1 MATKKP
7 KSAKGS
13 KSNKST
19 KPATAA
25 ETAKSTAE
33 VVESTATPTVAT
45 EKSVNT
51 DKAEK
56 STKTEAA
63 LEEKSVAS
71 STTVEAK
78 GPIFKGFFHKKYTE
92 HESVLTIFK
101 QPKFYGALLGEVIGT
116 MLITLLLF
124 SLSLMGIASMAT
136 YSFAVIAIFI
146 AVYAFS
152 SACLNPIITVG
163 MMASRR
169 MSVIRGVMYIIA
181 EVVGAWLGWLIF
193 NSFHLAGGDSA
204 YAIPTMAEIA
214 DGKFWIVAMVELLGA
229 IIIAFFYAR
238 ALKYK
243 RSVFTF
249 GAVIAGGLALAVVI
263 GYVVSAAFFSLSSNF
278 IFNPA
283 TALMFQIFPTSGDD
297 FGSIMGGICQA
308 LAVYA
313 LLPMVGG
320 VIGFYISDFVAR
332 LSSENE

>member
-7 KSAKGS
+7 KSAKGKS
-13 KSNKST
+13 SNKPA
-19 KPATAA
+19 KPKT
-25 ETAKSTAE
+25 ETAKTESVAKS
-33 VVESTATPTVAT
+33 VELEKVEATPSVEVAA
-45 EKSVNT
+45 
-51 DKAEK
+51 KAEK
-56 STKTEAA
+56 SDQS
-63 LEEKSVAS
+63 EKSAS
-71 STTVEAK
+71 TEKPTSTEGK
-78 GPIFKGFFHKKYTE
+78 SPIFKGFFRKKYETK
-92 HESVLTIFK
+92 ESVLTIFK
-101 QPKFYGALLGEVIGT
+101 NPKFYGALLGEVIGSA
-116 MLITLLLF
+116 LLTLLLF

-181 EVVGAWLGWLIF
+181 EIVGAWLGWLIF

-204 YAIPTMAEIA
+204 YAIPTMTAIA
-214 DGKFWIVAMVELLGA
+214 DGKFWIVTMVELLGA
-229 IIIAFFYAR
+229 VIIAFFYAR

-249 GAVIAGGLALAVVI
+249 GAITAGGLALAIVI
-263 GYVVSAAFFSLSSNF
+263 GYVVSAAFFSLSNNF

-283 TALMFQIFPTSGDD
+283 AALMFQIFPTSGDD
-297 FGSIMGGICQA
+297 FGTIISGIGQA

-313 LLPMVGG
+313 LFPMIGG
-320 VIGFYISDFVAR
+320 AIGFCLSDFTAK
-332 LSSENE
+332 LSGENE